1 MKLANKVAIIT
12 GASQSIGKGIA
23 LRFAK
28 EGAKVVVNYLSNG
41 KLAEAVVDEIRQQGG
56 EAFAFRANVAEED
69 DARQLVE
76 ATVARY
82 GTVDILVNNAAIDP
96 RQKWNEISVADW
108 DRVMTN
114 NVRSQFVCC
123 KAVYPY
129 MQKQRYG
136 KIINVS
142 SVTFWFGKT
151 NYVHYVASKGAI
163 IGFTRA
169 LAREIGGDNITINC
183 ITPGAVKTETELA
196 KVGSV
201 ESLEEAE
208 SQLKSLQA
216 IPRRQLIGDL
226 DGAFV
231 FLASSDSD
239 FITGQTLNVDG
250 GWMMH

>member
-1 MKLANKVAIIT
+1 MKLANKVAIVT
-12 GASQSIGKGIA
+12 GSSQSIGKGIA

-28 EGAKVVVNYLSNG
+28 EGAKVVVNYLSNER
-41 KLAEAVVDEIRQQGG
+41 LALAVVDEIRKNGG
-56 EAFAFRANVAEED
+56 EAFAFRADVSNED
-69 DARQLVE
+69 DVQRMVE
-76 ATVARY
+76 TTVARY

-96 RQKWNEISVADW
+96 RQKWNEISVAEW
-108 DRVMTN
+108 DRVMAN
-114 NVRSQFVCC
+114 NVRSQFICC

-129 MQKQRYG
+129 MQKQQYG

-169 LAREIGGDNITINC
+169 LAREIGDDNITVNC
-183 ITPGAVKTETELA
+183 ITPGAIKTETELA

-201 ESLEEAE
+201 EAQQETDVQMT
-208 SQLKSLQA
+208 QLQS

-231 FLASSDSD
+231 FLASPDSD

>member
-1 MKLANKVAIIT
+1 MKLINKVAIVT

-28 EGAKVVVNYLSNG
+28 EGAKVVVNYYSNEQ
-41 KLAEAVVDEIRQQGG
+41 LALTVVDEIKKNGG
-56 EAFAFRANVAEED
+56 DAFAFRANVAEETEV
-69 DARQLVE
+69 AAMVE

-96 RQKWNEISVADW
+96 RQKWNEISVAEW
-108 DRVMTN
+108 DHVMAN

-129 MQKQRYG
+129 MKRQQYG

-169 LAREIGGDNITINC
+169 LAREVGGDNITVNC

-196 KVGSV
+196 KIGSA
-201 ESLEEAE
+201 EAQHE
-208 SQLKSLQA
+208 TDLLMPQLQS
-216 IPRRQLIGDL
+216 IPRRQFIDDL

-231 FLASSDSD
+231 FLASSDSH

>member
-1 MKLANKVAIIT
+1 MRLINKVAIVT

-28 EGAKVVVNYLSNG
+28 EGAKVVVNYYSNEQ
-41 KLAEAVVDEIRQQGG
+41 LALTVVDEIKKNGG
-56 EAFAFRANVAEED
+56 DAFAFRANVAEETEV
-69 DARQLVE
+69 AAMVE

-96 RQKWNEISVADW
+96 RQKWNEISVAEW
-108 DRVMTN
+108 DHVMAN

-129 MQKQRYG
+129 MKRQQYG

-169 LAREIGGDNITINC
+169 LAREVGGDNITVNC
-183 ITPGAVKTETELA
+183 ITPGAVKTET
-196 KVGSV
+196 
-201 ESLEEAE
+201 
-208 SQLKSLQA
+208 
-216 IPRRQLIGDL
+216 
-226 DGAFV
+226 
-231 FLASSDSD
+231 
-239 FITGQTLNVDG
+239 
-250 GWMMH
+250 